1 MRTSVVIFLT
11 FLFIGSFANKVAIT
25 DVNAGDSLVEYI
37 DGLRADVVAEQNAHQ
52 TLAEQQ
58 DAECDKE
65 LKFRNNEVSDANN
78 SLIASDTHLKK
89 CQGALDQANT
99 DLDNL
104 QAQLEVVQSQL
115 ANLEQNRADELA
127 SFQNHEQEHI
137 DAINAVDEA
146 FDILGEFENSNAAG
160 VSLLV
165 QVGKHITKQI
175 KASIASKFFMHYA
188 PVIAFLAATPKD
200 VTVSAEDLDK
210 LSALFQ
216 KLRDNLEA
224 SLADLRAVEE
234 ADIEAYNEQK
244 DLFNNQIDT
253 INAAI
258 DNFAGYVVSMKRC
271 IATETEVSSEASSKL
286 SRNAQILSNTEA
298 MCEAF
303 DQEYADAS
311 AARKEKISNLQLL
324 EDLIESKVAQY
335 NAGGFYNPSSI

>member
-1 MRTSVVIFLT
+1 MKYSVVIFLT
-11 FLFIGSFANKVAIT
+11 FLFIGSFANKVQIT
-25 DVNAGDSLVEYI
+25 DINAGDSLVEYI
-37 DGLRADVVAEQNAHQ
+37 DNLKAEVVAEQNAHQ

-65 LKFRNNEVSDANN
+65 LKFRNNEVNDANN

-104 QAQLEVVQSQL
+104 AAQLEVVQNQL
-115 ANLEQNRADELA
+115 ADLEEKRAADLA
-127 SFQNHEQEHI
+127 LFQQHEQEHL
-137 DAINAVDEA
+137 DAITAVDEA

-160 VSLLV
+160 VALLA
-165 QVGKHITKQI
+165 QLGKHVTKQI
-175 KASIASKFFMHYA
+175 KVSIASKFFMHYA

-210 LSALFQ
+210 LNALFQ
-216 KLRDNLEA
+216 KLKDNLQA
-224 SLADLRAVEE
+224 SLAGIRETEE
-234 ADIEAYNEQK
+234 SDIEYYNNEKALYQS
-244 DLFNNQIDT
+244 QIDT

-271 IATETEVSSEASSKL
+271 IATETEVSSEAASKL
-286 SRNAQILSNTEA
+286 SRNSKILENTQA
-298 MCEAF
+298 MCAAF

-311 AARKEKISNLQLL
+311 AARKEKISNLELL
-324 EDLIESKVAQY
+324 GDLVESKVAQY
-335 NAGGFYNPSSI
+335 NAGGFYHSG